1 MPGRTLIVHPAFVA
15 VHGVIVVPGSVY
27 PAAQERISW
36 VPLVLSVLK
45 PIQLIPLS
53 ELTFKRWLK
62 PTGLLMLVRLGL
74 PIPCAQCGQLADGLE
89 EWQVYGPDPVRKL
102 FVMGSKI
109 GLSARTPPTIAMLGA
124 PKSPTQLS
132 SEAFTMF
139 VPATFLPVTPVFQ
152 VLAPQADQTW
162 PGMMVTS
169 PMRSSVNGPLALRF
183 RSRVYSS
190 STLMWEMLASDVAW

>member
-74 PIPCAQCGQLADGLE
+74 PIPCASVDSWLMDSKSDNCSQSTPSKSQHCQNRYRQTRRSLLVSRCCG
-89 EWQVYGPDPVRKL
+89 
-102 FVMGSKI
+102 
-109 GLSARTPPTIAMLGA
+109 
-124 PKSPTQLS
+124 S
-132 SEAFTMF
+132 SRY
-139 VPATFLPVTPVFQ
+139 
-152 VLAPQADQTW
+152 W
-162 PGMMVTS
+162 S
-169 PMRSSVNGPLALRF
+169 LRF
-183 RSRVYSS
+183 HRWCRF
-190 STLMWEMLASDVAW
+190 L